1 MRKRAVAYKRGSRV
15 VICPESETTAG
26 VWILDSPAVVGSTDL
41 DRLGKQ
47 LIEALGASRR
57 LIPHPTVW
65 SGLFDPV
72 LHAAGVRSYSTFMK
86 SALGV
91 GASWSE
97 VGVHLTPYRN
107 LGRKEGFDHID
118 SKTMMVSNYTDE
130 QLGAALLSA
139 FENAI

>member
-1 MRKRAVAYKRGSRV
+1 MIKRAVAYKRGSRV

-26 VWILDSPAVVGSTDL
+26 VWIVDSPVVVGSTDM
-41 DRLGKQ
+41 DDLGRQ

-57 LIPHPTVW
+57 QVPHPTVW

-72 LHAAGVRSYSTFMK
+72 LRAAGVRSYATFMK

-91 GASWSE
+91 GVSLSE
-97 VGVHLTPYRN
+97 ADVQLTPFRN
-107 LGRKEGFDHID
+107 LGSKEGFDHIAA
-118 SKTMMVSNYTDE
+118 KTAALSNYTDG

>member
-1 MRKRAVAYKRGSRV
+1 MRKRAVAYKRGFRV

-41 DRLGKQ
+41 DALGRQ
-47 LIEALGASRR
+47 LIEALGHSRR
-57 LIPHPTVW
+57 QIPHPTVW

-86 SALGV
+86 SALCVGV
-91 GASWSE
+91 SWSE
-97 VGVHLTPYRN
+97 VGVQLTPYRN
-107 LGRKEGFDHID
+107 LGSRDGFDHMA
-118 SKTMMVSNYTDE
+118 SKTTLVSNYTDE

-139 FENAI
+139 FGDAM